1 MVVWIKI
8 KNVLL
13 EQGWAFAAKAMLL
26 HSEGRA
32 GGRSIYCL
40 AFLPLPPV
48 NPEVD
53 FSPGPN
59 RVKKFPPFP
68 LVNQEIVIADGDCF
82 WRLLTLL
89 NENLG
94 LCLWL

>member
-1 MVVWIKI
+1 MQSSMFVLLKKQFIGWLSQLLVWIKT

-26 HSEGRA
+26 QGVGCA

-53 FSPGPN
+53 FLP
-59 RVKKFPPFP
+59 
-68 LVNQEIVIADGDCF
+68 
-82 WRLLTLL
+82 RLSLSLF
-89 NENLG
+89 
-94 LCLWL
+94 CYRI

>member
-1 MVVWIKI
+1 MFVLLKKQFIGWLSQLLVWIKI

-13 EQGWAFAAKAMLL
+13 EQGWVFAAKAMLL
-26 HSEGRA
+26 QGMGRA

-53 FSPGPN
+53 FC
-59 RVKKFPPFP
+59 
-68 LVNQEIVIADGDCF
+68 LVYLYLYFGKEY
-82 WRLLTLL
+82 R
-89 NENLG
+89 
-94 LCLWL
+94 